1 MAGEILT
8 EFVWC
13 RKDAFVAYL
22 CTMQPQFIKVAT
34 FQYSAEALILK
45 GRLEAEGIEVFLKNN
60 NTIDTDPMMS
70 NAVGGVQ
77 LFVRAEDSEKAR
89 EVLQTISR
97 YAVDNSGNP
106 IYCPNCNAAE
116 VEVMTTVRDRK
127 GFLGFLFGTLLL
139 GTLPPFV
146 KYKYHCNNCGHEFE
160 MK

>member
-1 MAGEILT
+1 VFIVY
-8 EFVWC
+8 FC
-13 RKDAFVAYL
+13 I
-22 CTMQPQFIKVAT
+22 MQPQFIKVAS

-45 GRLEAEGIEVFLKNN
+45 GRLEAEGMEVFLKNN
-60 NTIDTDPMMS
+60 NTIDADPLMS

-77 LFVRAEDSEKAR
+77 LFVRAEDAEKAE

-106 IYCPNCNAAE
+106 MRCPNCAATE
-116 VEVMTTVRDRK
+116 VEVMSTVRNSK